1 MWKYCVISFRDN
13 LAACKISKKKS
24 EQIHRKGTKPH
35 RNECSDIFKIW
46 ARMNVFRKVFGI
58 FLKLFSTHPPSPP
71 PKCNDSQGEKLK
83 NLREGFLLTL
93 NFFFFI
99 STVSCKNIREALMKF
114 AYLERRKNEKDPKKR
129 SRQDLIFRSSH
140 RRCSVKNVV
149 LKNFASCTGKHLH
162 WSECLFN
169 KVASLKVSNFVKK
182 GLQHRCFPVK
192 LAKTP

>member
-93 NFFFFI
+93 NFFFLFLQLAARTLGKLLWSLHI
-99 STVSCKNIREALMKF
+99 WKDGKMRKF
-114 AYLERRKNEKDPKKR
+114 LKKD
-129 SRQDLIFRSSH
+129 L
-140 RRCSVKNVV
+140 
-149 LKNFASCTGKHLH
+149 GKI
-162 WSECLFN
+162 
-169 KVASLKVSNFVKK
+169 
-182 GLQHRCFPVK
+182 
-192 LAKTP
+192 